1 MLGIPRSFAALIA
14 LTLLLSACGGGGGG
28 GGVNPNVT
36 PTPGGTSTPSSESAF
51 VCPTSDT
58 SLARARSA
66 SASEVHRGGRRAGT
80 AALST
85 TQLVVTYSTG
95 AGVSNALDSRVAA
108 LGAKT
113 INEIAF
119 SRIGRTSRVIRV
131 SPANLASVQRTLR
144 AVPGVSDVSP
154 LRRAFAQVVT
164 TPYLG
169 SDPYFNG
176 SNGVGAPLYQS
187 ASVGGQWDMHVIG
200 LEHALAYSQS
210 GNGSGVTNAGALGSP
225 SVKLAIIDTGEDV
238 THPDLSAATIVRT
251 RCFITDLNNNSSTGT
266 FVTDGF
272 GHGTDVTG
280 IAAAASTTSGYGF
293 AGAGGK
299 VGLMLYRVFPTPDDT
314 CASPDSSAASND
326 PQCGAADVDIASGI
340 NDAVANGANVI
351 NLSLGLG
358 EACVSGQD
366 PDTVEGNAIAN
377 AIAAKV
383 IVVASSGNNGSSSVS
398 APACD
403 PGVIAAGASAY
414 NDGQP
419 NGSAYSGANAEYVA
433 SYSDVGST
441 NDVRSVASWGIVA
454 PGGDPGDQ
462 STCTT
467 AANAACD
474 ADYLHWIE
482 NIWTTTPFQ
491 SSTSDEDFAGQCD
504 GGEFNE
510 VGNCRTLIAGTSM
523 SSPHVA
529 GAAAL
534 ILAVNPAYASP
545 TAMKQLLCS
554 TADDIGDPSQGCGR
568 LNVYNAMAVAVGDSN
583 PPTPAP

>member
-1 MLGIPRSFAALIA
+1 MPRVTRSFPALAALMLF
-14 LTLLLSACGGGGGG
+14 LTACGGGGGG
-28 GGVNPNVT
+28 GSVTPIATAT
-36 PTPGGTSTPSSESAF
+36 PTPAGETAF
-51 VCPTSDT
+51 TCPASDT
-58 SLARARSA
+58 SLARARS
-66 SASEVHRGGRRAGT
+66 SSTGEVHRGGRRAGT
-80 AALST
+80 AAVST
-85 TQLVVTYSTG
+85 TQLVVTYATS
-95 AGVSNALDSRVAA
+95 AGVSNALDARVGM

-113 INEIAF
+113 VNEIAF
-119 SRIGRTSRVIRV
+119 SRIGRTSRVVSV
-131 SPANLASVQRTLR
+131 SPASFASAQSALR

-169 SDPYFNG
+169 NDPYFNG
-176 SNGVGAPLYQS
+176 SNGVGAPLYES
-187 ASVGGQWDMHVIG
+187 ASVAGQWDMHVIG
-200 LEHALAYSQS
+200 LEDAFAYSQAN
-210 GNGSGVTNAGALGSP
+210 NGSGVTNAGALGSS

-238 THPDLSAATIVRT
+238 THPDLSRATIVRT
-251 RCFITDLNNNSSTGT
+251 RCFITDQNDNLSTGT

-280 IAAAASTTSGYGF
+280 IAAAASTTSDYGF
-293 AGAGGK
+293 QGAGGT
-299 VGLMLYRVFPTPDDT
+299 VGLMLYRVFPTPDDN
-314 CASPDSSAASND
+314 CASPSSNASQND

-340 NDAVANGANVI
+340 NDAIANGANVI

-358 EACVSGQD
+358 PCVNGQD
-366 PDTVEGNAIAN
+366 PDTIEGNAIAN
-377 AIAAKV
+377 AIAANI
-383 IVVASSGNNGSSSVS
+383 IVVASSGNEGNSTVD

-419 NGSAYSGANAEYVA
+419 NGSGYTGANTEYVA
-433 SYSDVGST
+433 GYTDVGSPDDLR
-441 NDVRSVASWGIVA
+441 NAVSWGIVA

-467 AANAACD
+467 AANAVCD
-474 ADYLHWIE
+474 GDYLHWVE

-491 SSTSDEDFAGQCD
+491 SSQSDEDFVGQCD

-529 GAAAL
+529 GAVAL
-534 ILAVNPAYASP
+534 ILAANPAYANP

-554 TADDIGDPSQGCGR
+554 TADDIGDPNQGCGR
-568 LNVYNAMAVAVGDSN
+568 LNVYNAMAVAVHDPN
-583 PPTPAP
+583 PPAPTP